1 MVSRLILG
9 TTISLALVLCPFL
22 VNDTHAKPGKKSS
35 HSAVKAS
42 KSSHSVKA
50 SRASH
55 YSEGSRAR
63 YTSRSYSRRSYSSRS
78 YRHYRGSDDYE
89 PSYESLPS
97 LSPSVPSYSRTAP
110 SYSSTSRYSYDTPKY
125 YRAGVAETGP
135 LMKIT
140 PQRDGRFMLE
150 PLGPQKA
157 LGPAKPHSTT
167 DRQMAPTRRSG
178 DDYSAVKPDQNSPI
192 YPRWNFPELLLTLA
206 KRYEGGNY
214 RMGANLETSSATDCS
229 GFVQYVCQNFMV
241 DLPRCSSEQ
250 AHIGKTVTAQMDF
263 SKMLPG
269 DLLFFS
275 RGGRSVGH
283 VGIYMGNGKMI
294 HASSP
299 RSGIIVTDL
308 QQPYYLNTFVV
319 AKRLFEVNYPTN

>member
-22 VNDTHAKPGKKSS
+22 VDDTHAKSSRKKSS
-35 HSAVKAS
+35 HSAVGSSRSSEKARS
-42 KSSHSVKA
+42 KIV
-50 SRASH
+50 
-55 YSEGSRAR
+55 
-63 YTSRSYSRRSYSSRS
+63 SRSYSGRSYSSRS
-78 YRHYRGSDDYE
+78 YQRYRGSDDYE
-89 PSYESLPS
+89 PSYSR
-97 LSPSVPSYSRTAP
+97 SYSSTP
-110 SYSSTSRYSYDTPKY
+110 SYSSYTPRY

-140 PQRDGRFMLE
+140 PQRDGRFVLE

-157 LGPAKPHSTT
+157 VGPAKNNSTF
-167 DRQMAPTRRSG
+167 DRQMAPQRRSG
-178 DDYSAVKPDQNSPI
+178 DDYSAVKPNDSVPI
-192 YPRWNFPELLLTLA
+192 YPRWNFPELVLTLA
-206 KRYEGGNY
+206 KRYEGGDY
-214 RMGANLETSSATDCS
+214 RRGANLETSSATDCS

-250 AHIGKTVTAQMDF
+250 AHVGKTVTAQMDF

-269 DLLFFS
+269 DLLFFR
-275 RGGRSVGH
+275 RGGGNVGH
-283 VGIYMGNGKMI
+283 VGLYMGNGKMI

-308 QQPYYLNTFVV
+308 NQPYYLNTFVV
-319 AKRLFEVNYPTN
+319 AKRVFEVKYPN

>member
-22 VNDTHAKPGKKSS
+22 VNDTYAAKSARKKSAHSTVKASRSS
-35 HSAVKAS
+35 HSAERSRS
-42 KSSHSVKA
+42 KYA
-50 SRASH
+50 
-55 YSEGSRAR
+55 
-63 YTSRSYSRRSYSSRS
+63 TRSYSRRSYSSRS

-89 PSYESLPS
+89 PSYESQ
-97 LSPSVPSYSRTAP
+97 PSYSRSAPSYRSTP
-110 SYSSTSRYSYDTPKY
+110 SYSSDTPRY
-125 YRAGVAETGP
+125 YRAGVAQTGP

-140 PQRDGRFMLE
+140 PQRDGRFVLE

-157 LGPAKPHSTT
+157 LGPAKPNSTT
-167 DRQMAPTRRSG
+167 DRQMAPTAPTRRSG
-178 DDYSAVKPDQNSPI
+178 DDYSAVTPDKNAPI

-206 KRYEGGNY
+206 KRYEGGDY
-214 RMGANLETSSATDCS
+214 RRGANLETSSATDCS

-250 AHIGKTVTAQMDF
+250 AHIGKTITSQMDF

-269 DLLFFS
+269 DLLFFR
-275 RGGRSVGH
+275 RGGGVGH

-299 RSGIIVTDL
+299 RSGIIVTEL

-319 AKRLFEVNYPTN
+319 AKRVFEVNYPVN

>member
-22 VNDTHAKPGKKSS
+22 VDDTHAKSSRKKSS
-35 HSAVKAS
+35 HSAVRS
-42 KSSHSVKA
+42 
-50 SRASH
+50 
-55 YSEGSRAR
+55 AR
-63 YTSRSYSRRSYSSRS
+63 SYERPKIASRSYSRRSYSSRS
-78 YRHYRGSDDYE
+78 YSSRSYQRYRGSDEYESSYE
-89 PSYESLPS
+89 PSYSR
-97 LSPSVPSYSRTAP
+97 SYSSTP
-110 SYSSTSRYSYDTPKY
+110 SYSSYTPRY

-140 PQRDGRFMLE
+140 PQRDGRFVLE

-157 LGPAKPHSTT
+157 VSPSKTNSTF
-167 DRQMAPTRRSG
+167 DRQMAPQRRGG
-178 DDYSAVKPDQNSPI
+178 DDYSSAVQPSENAPI
-192 YPRWNFPELLLTLA
+192 YPRWNFPELVLTLA
-206 KRYEGGNY
+206 KRYEGGDY
-214 RMGANLETSSATDCS
+214 RLGANLETSSATDCS

-250 AHIGKTVTAQMDF
+250 AHVGKTVTSQMDF

-299 RSGIIVTDL
+299 RSGIIVTNL
-308 QQPYYLNTFVV
+308 NQPYYLNTFVV
-319 AKRLFEVNYPTN
+319 AKRVFEVKYPN

>member
-22 VNDTHAKPGKKSS
+22 VNDTYAAKSARKKSAQS
-35 HSAVKAS
+35 SGKSKTSYSSERS
-42 KSSHSVKA
+42 KSKYA
-50 SRASH
+50 
-55 YSEGSRAR
+55 
-63 YTSRSYSRRSYSSRS
+63 SRSYSRRSYSSRS

-89 PSYESLPS
+89 SSYE
-97 LSPSVPSYSRTAP
+97 SVPSYSRSMP
-110 SYSSTSRYSYDTPKY
+110 SYSSTPSYSSSPRY

-157 LGPAKPHSTT
+157 LGPSKPHSTS
-167 DRQMAPTRRSG
+167 DRQVAPTAPTRRSS
-178 DDYSAVKPDQNSPI
+178 DDYSAVKSDQNAPI
-192 YPRWNFPELLLTLA
+192 YPRWNFPELLLSLA

-214 RMGANLETSSATDCS
+214 RRGADLETSSATDCS

-241 DLPRCSSEQ
+241 DLPRSSSEQ

-275 RGGRSVGH
+275 RGGRGVGH

-299 RSGIIVTDL
+299 RSGIIVTEL

-319 AKRLFEVNYPTN
+319 AKRVFEISYPN

>member
-22 VNDTHAKPGKKSS
+22 VNDTHAKTSRKKSTQVS
-35 HSAVKAS
+35 SKRSSERAGSQSSGRSSSAR
-42 KSSHSVKA
+42 SS
-50 SRASH
+50 
-55 YSEGSRAR
+55 YR
-63 YTSRSYSRRSYSSRS
+63 YQTYYTYEYVPAPSYSRRSSEYDSNPYAGYSRS
-78 YRHYRGSDDYE
+78 S
-89 PSYESLPS
+89 
-97 LSPSVPSYSRTAP
+97 
-110 SYSSTSRYSYDTPKY
+110 Y
-125 YRAGVAETGP
+125 YRAGIAQTGP

-140 PQRDGRFMLE
+140 PQRDGRFLLE

-157 LGPAKPHSTT
+157 VGNQKNSSTV
-167 DRQMAPTRRSG
+167 DRQLAPMRRGG
-178 DDYSAVKPDQNSPI
+178 DDYSAVPPSPASPI
-192 YPRWNFPELLLTLA
+192 SPRWNFSELLLTLA

-214 RMGANLETSSATDCS
+214 RRGASLETSAATDCS

-241 DLPRCSSEQ
+241 ELPRTSSEQ
-250 AHIGKTVTAQMDF
+250 ANYGKTVTSQMDF

-269 DLLFFS
+269 DLLFFR
-275 RGGRSVGH
+275 RGGRSIGH

-308 QQPYYLNTFVV
+308 NQPYYLSTFVV
-319 AKRLFEVNYPTN
+319 AKRVFEVNYNTN

>member
-22 VNDTHAKPGKKSS
+22 VNDTHAKSRKKSS
-35 HSAVKAS
+35 HSAS
-42 KSSHSVKA
+42 
-50 SRASH
+50 
-55 YSEGSRAR
+55 
-63 YTSRSYSRRSYSSRS
+63 SRSYERSKPRYASHSYSRHSYSRSYSSRS
-78 YRHYRGSDDYE
+78 YSRYRGDDDYE
-89 PSYESLPS
+89 PSYSRS
-97 LSPSVPSYSRTAP
+97 YSSGSPSYSD
-110 SYSSTSRYSYDTPKY
+110 STPRY
-125 YRAGVAETGP
+125 YRSGIAETGP

-140 PQRDGRFMLE
+140 PQRDGRFVLE

-157 LGPAKPHSTT
+157 LGPSKPQSTV
-167 DRQMAPTRRSG
+167 DRQMVPTRSSR
-178 DDYSAVKPDQNSPI
+178 DDHSAVKPDGNAPI

-206 KRYEGGNY
+206 KRYEGGDY
-214 RMGANLETSSATDCS
+214 RRGANLETSDATDCS

-250 AHIGKTVTAQMDF
+250 ANWGKTVTAQMDF

-269 DLLFFS
+269 DLLFFR
-275 RGGRSVGH
+275 RGGGNVGH

-308 QQPYYLNTFVV
+308 NQPYYLNTFVV
-319 AKRLFEVNYPTN
+319 AKRVFQVNYPDT